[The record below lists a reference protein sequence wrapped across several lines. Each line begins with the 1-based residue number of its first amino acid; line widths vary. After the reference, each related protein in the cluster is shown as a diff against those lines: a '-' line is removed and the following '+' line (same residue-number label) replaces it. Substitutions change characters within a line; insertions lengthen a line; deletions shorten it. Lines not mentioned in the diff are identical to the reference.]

1 MSVWTRTAPVLLV
14 LLLGLAQAQV
24 VTPFAKRY
32 ETNDRGD
39 IRMVGNTLMCA
50 SGSGVYGCNTSTM
63 NNPSANNNV
72 SMVFLNADPT
82 NPPGLAEEE
91 VPAPP
96 SSTSLPARRSCGR
109 GSTGGRGLTQAPPGG
124 TPSTSSLREPWT
136 TRRSRVP
143 SSAP

>member
-50 SGSGVYGCNTSTM
+50 SGSGC
-63 NNPSANNNV
+63 
-72 SMVFLNADPT
+72 
-82 NPPGLAEEE
+82 
-91 VPAPP
+91 
-96 SSTSLPARRSCGR
+96 
-109 GSTGGRGLTQAPPGG
+109 
-124 TPSTSSLREPWT
+124 LRL
-136 TRRSRVP
+136 
-143 SSAP
+143 